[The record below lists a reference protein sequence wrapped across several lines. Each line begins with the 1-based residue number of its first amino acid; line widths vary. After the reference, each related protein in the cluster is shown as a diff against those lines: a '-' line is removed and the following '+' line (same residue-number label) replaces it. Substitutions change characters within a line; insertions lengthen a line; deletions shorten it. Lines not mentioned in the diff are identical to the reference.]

1 MSDCNV
7 IKDLIPLKVE
17 GLLSNESD
25 NLVNEYL
32 KECEKCRRYYN
43 SVKLDYENIGN
54 NEEKE
59 AGIVNF
65 TEEQIKSS
73 YKTLEYEKK

>member
-25 NLVNEYL
+25 NLVNEHL

-43 SVKLDYENIGN
+43 SVKLDY
-54 NEEKE
+54 
-59 AGIVNF
+59 
-65 TEEQIKSS
+65 
-73 YKTLEYEKK
+73 

>member
-25 NLVNEYL
+25 NLVNEHL

-65 TEEQIKSS
+65 TEEQIKSKN
-73 YKTLEYEKK
+73 Y